1 MANKFETATN
11 NYGNNFSNNNG
22 NHHYTTYGHKYDD
35 SAYVLAKFN
44 GQVDPVAISSTG
56 NGYPSNNVTTYGQ
69 GYIVTLKGHTHVDDY
84 TQTIT
89 LGWPSN
95 INTKGKIEGT
105 LSFSVDKTSVPA
117 SGGTVNIHF
126 PDLKY
131 TGTRDTRGYRYTN
144 VTLKPEV
151 PSNPDTLDDDGTAFS
166 NSTVESTTYFGENRQ
181 GFLNYEEPK
190 MDYVIYSSYGNKGDN
205 PFYLC
210 ADTKLYNGADSKT
223 GATGKA
229 WNISSPVAIT
239 NTYMHMY
246 DNLNTI
252 FSYAYAP
259 YHDEVKNSFGA
270 REGVGWTHNNARLE
284 VADNFLSTFNKKLTM
299 SYQNSYWTISYD
311 GVSNMPFIAA
321 FEYMGTY
328 RGVTS
333 STDID
338 TNLTSYDRS
347 TVLHNFFPSIANSST
362 TPSYVATSYTISQP
376 KATLT
381 PSYLW
386 SLPETAGTGASN
398 FDTKTGAKYVSIIGE
413 NNYLAST
420 NGTKGLVTV
429 AKQGHYMGYVTG
441 NLDNTLAT
449 SASNRTITMDHGT
462 SKEGTIGNLKWTD
475 CENRTE
481 RFFNVRV
488 STKYDNCRNQN
499 ITSITNE
506 YSYDDKRKPEVT
518 LKCRQLPAHWNHPG
532 IHISIKSSRY
542 VIPSDSRF
550 DNINP
555 TVGIST
561 TSGWSGGTTTTY
573 FSAGLTNGTNRIG
586 WTISPHNHHLIS
598 TIDNN
603 NSKLLLRIYM
613 PTVSTPYIKS
623 TVSGS
628 ISASAS
634 TTYVGPIKSDITIT
648 PTWSVPYTRGYDK
661 GFDAAEWKYS
671 FVGVEGYNDDPN
683 SYGGDGMDCSGVT
696 GFNDFIVHLNKCAD
710 FNYRYPSV
718 TLTASSSNSPFT
730 LNTTTNSASDATSL
744 VDGAKSSGFTVS
756 VPANPK
762 KGSTWYGAVTTEPTE
777 TRRGIVSVSPGT
789 LMNSTSRSTT
799 ISFSNSFNT
808 DLTSGSITNPDSI
821 TITQGPD
828 KWGGSDDFY
837 YCIDVAEDGT
847 HNPALITSF
856 LGLCVTYRYKTFSN
870 DSAFIVIP
878 NYTNNT
884 YDIGTLRPKHQLE
897 IIGIGSIASKDYS
910 TTAGT
915 SSYSVNYSGYPD
927 EEDENDFT
935 YVSVVHLYCDGYK
948 SIGVTEGPN
957 GTPSRVLKTWI
968 VTPKATDYKVQ
979 YQLNNGAWQDG
990 RSLAIGTNYGSTTAA
1005 SCVSNDKTGDDVK
1018 SGAFNYTPE
1027 EYSGSTT
1034 KYHKFKVRVVD
1045 NTDPNSTAFENPT
1058 QYTITQSG
1066 VSASTTSRTFTFKTG
1081 GTRCTTST
1089 PSSVSGQ
1096 TSQNNVGSFTVTP
1109 NSDPFYN
1116 YTSYTNG
1123 MVVNSFKINT
1133 FKEEIT
1139 SDNSLSATHS
1149 GNVDFQSGTTID
1161 FWFGIAG
1168 STSDY
1173 IIWSRQGSVKY
1184 KFYYDY
1190 WVQCYNSNNTM
1201 VSGKESGTLQSSE
1214 ITSTPSANAT
1224 KYYKR
1229 RLVDGSWSTSL
1240 TIRITSTGTY
1250 SVTGGWATESGSEYS
1265 STKRETFSITVRTWT
1280 PGTEYKYQIPT
1291 GTKKMSLSF
1300 TDSSGQAIS
1309 SPVQLESTDESY
1321 RVNAN
1326 GPSVYIQVSSRTYR
1340 HFNTGDNESYSE
1352 WSDWSDTSTKAY
1364 TISPSYE
1371 DFSPTEGDSE
1381 TKKFTLTVA
1390 TKYGDYDV
1398 TTNGATGDSQSF
1410 TVSKKS
1416 GDATEYRT
1424 YCTMTVKDAY
1434 ITAFDTSGTTSCEF
1448 TTDIQYKVTNNGTII
1463 KDWTSTGNADTSVTI
1478 NASSKELTPT
1488 SMGSS
1493 ATTYSSTSYTFTLSG
1508 TAYDLVGTTSDV
1520 GYVYKYGKTYYNS

>member
-44 GQVDPVAISSTG
+44 GQVDPESISSTK

-69 GYIVTLKGHTHVDDY
+69 GYVVTVKGHTHIDDY

-89 LGWPSN
+89 LGWPDN

-131 TGTRDTRGYRYTN
+131 TGTRDTRGYRYSD
-144 VTLKPEV
+144 VKLKPDV

-166 NSTVESTTYFGENRQ
+166 NSTVESTTYIGENRQ
-181 GFLNYEEPK
+181 GFLNYEEPI
-190 MDYVIYSSYGNKGDN
+190 MDYVIYSSYGAKGDN

-210 ADTKLYNGADSKT
+210 ADTKIYNWPDAKT
-223 GATGKA
+223 GAVGKA
-229 WNISSPVAIT
+229 WNISSPGSMT

-246 DNLNTI
+246 DNLNII

-270 REGVGWTHNNARLE
+270 SEGVGWTYNNTRLE
-284 VADNFLSTFNKKLTM
+284 VSDNFLSTYPKRLTM

-328 RGVTS
+328 GGVTS
-333 STDID
+333 STSID

-347 TVLHNFFPSIANSST
+347 TVLHNFFPGIANSLT
-362 TPSYVATSYTISQP
+362 TPSYVATSYTITQP

-386 SLPETAGTGASN
+386 ILPESNGASN
-398 FDTKTGAKYVSIIGE
+398 FDTKTGAKYVSIVGE
-413 NNYLAST
+413 NNYFTST
-420 NGTKGLVTV
+420 YGTKGLVTV

-449 SASNRTITMDHGT
+449 SASNRVITMDHGT
-462 SKEGTIGNLKWTD
+462 NKEGTIGNLKWTD

-506 YSYDDKRKPEVT
+506 YASGDKRKPEVT

-532 IHISIKSSRY
+532 IIFGIKCQRY
-542 VIPSDSRF
+542 VIPTDSFSRF
-550 DNINP
+550 DNANP
-555 TVGIST
+555 VTYIYH
-561 TSGWSGGTTTTY
+561 GTGMNMDKGEHTTY
-573 FSAGLTNGTNRIG
+573 VP
-586 WTISPHNHHLIS
+586 WTISTHAYKEVS
-598 TIDNN
+598 
-603 NSKLLLRIYM
+603 
-613 PTVSTPYIKS
+613 TVSTANDKLRFVIQMPSITTPYIKS
-623 TVSGS
+623 TVGGS

-634 TTYVGPIKSDITIT
+634 TTYVGPAKSSITIT
-648 PTWSVPYTRGYDK
+648 PTWNVPYTRGYDK
-661 GFDAAEWKYS
+661 GFEAAEWKYS
-671 FVGVEGYNDDPN
+671 FVNVQGYNDDPN

-696 GFNDFIVHLNKCAD
+696 GFNDFIVHLNKCED
-710 FNYRYPSV
+710 FNYRYPEV
-718 TLTASSSNSPFT
+718 TLTASSSNSSFS
-730 LNTTTNSASDATSL
+730 LNTTTNTADDATSL
-744 VDGAKSSGFTVS
+744 GDGAKSSGFTVS

-762 KGSTWYGAVTTEPTE
+762 KGSTWYGDVTTEPTE
-777 TRRGIVSVSPGT
+777 TTNGIISVSPGN
-789 LMNSTSRSTT
+789 LMNSKSRSTI

-821 TITQGPD
+821 TITQRPD
-828 KWGGSDDFY
+828 KWGGSDDFF
-837 YCIDVAEDGT
+837 YCINVAEDGT
-847 HNPALITSF
+847 HEHALITSF
-856 LGLCVTYRYKTFSN
+856 IGLCEKYKYKTFSN
-870 DSAFIVIP
+870 DSIFTIIP
-878 NYTNNT
+878 NYAKNT
-884 YDIGTLRPKHQLE
+884 YDIGKLRTKHQLE

-927 EEDENDFT
+927 EEDEDDFT
-935 YVSVVHLYCDGYK
+935 YVTIAHLYCENYK

-957 GTPSRVLKTWI
+957 GTSGKVLKTWT
-968 VTPKATDYKVQ
+968 VTPRATDYKVQ
-979 YQLNNGAWQDG
+979 YQLNNGAWQDS

-1005 SCVSNDKTGDDVK
+1005 SCVSNTKTGDDVK
-1018 SGAFNYTPE
+1018 SGAFKYTPE
-1027 EYSGSTT
+1027 KYSGSTT

-1045 NTDPNSTAFENPT
+1045 NTDPNGTTFENST

-1066 VSASTTSRTFTFKTG
+1066 VDASTTSRTFTFKTG
-1081 GTRCTTST
+1081 GIRCTTST
-1089 PSSVSGQ
+1089 PASVSGK
-1096 TSQNNVGSFTVTP
+1096 TAQNNVGSFTVTP

-1133 FKEEIT
+1133 FKEGIT
-1139 SDNSLSATHS
+1139 NNHRLSATHS
-1149 GNVDFQSGTTID
+1149 VNVDFQSGETIN
-1161 FWFGIAG
+1161 FWFGIKG
-1168 STSDY
+1168 SASDY
-1173 IIWSRQGSVKY
+1173 ITWSRKGSVKY

-1190 WVQCYNSNNTM
+1190 WVQCYNSSNTM
-1201 VSGKESGTLQSSE
+1201 VSRKESGTLQSSE
-1214 ITSTPSANAT
+1214 ITSTPSSNAT
-1224 KYYKR
+1224 NYYKR
-1229 RLVDGSWSTSL
+1229 RLVDGRWSTSL
-1240 TIRITSTGTY
+1240 TRQITSTGTY
-1250 SVTGGWATESGSEYS
+1250 SVTGGWATENGTEYS
-1265 STKRETFSITVRTWT
+1265 STRRKTFSITVRTWT
-1280 PGTEYKYQIPT
+1280 LGTEYKYQIPPNT
-1291 GTKKMSLSF
+1291 GKMSLSF
-1300 TDSSGQAIS
+1300 TNSSGQSIS
-1309 SPVQLESTDESY
+1309 SPVQLESTAGSY

-1340 HFNTGDNESYSE
+1340 HFNTGANESYSS
-1352 WSDWSDTSTKAY
+1352 WSDWSNTSTKAY
-1364 TISPSYE
+1364 TISPSYA
-1371 DFSPTEGDSE
+1371 DFNPSEGSSE
-1381 TKKFTLTVA
+1381 TKTFKLTVA
-1390 TKYGDYDV
+1390 TKYGNYDV
-1398 TTNGATGDSQSF
+1398 TTNGATGDQQSF

-1416 GDATEYRT
+1416 GGVTEYRT
-1424 YCTMTVKDAY
+1424 YCTMTVTDAY
-1434 ITAFDTSGTTSCEF
+1434 ITAFDTKGTTSCKF
-1448 TTDIQYKVTNNGTII
+1448 TTDVQYRVTNNGSVIT
-1463 KDWTSTGNADTSVTI
+1463 DWTSTGKSDTSVTI

-1488 SMGSS
+1488 TMGSS
-1493 ATTYSSTSYTFTLSG
+1493 ATTYSSTSFTFTLSG
-1508 TAYDLVGTTSDV
+1508 TAYTLVGKTSDV